1 MNHSRHQ
8 KFKNK
13 QLNYT
18 NKNNRVSKVKNSPL
32 ELKKNFKH
40 ISISIH
46 DLNKLKQK
54 VLRKKKMLAKNT
66 WYV

>member
-13 QLNYT
+13 QLNHT

-32 ELKKNFKH
+32 ELKKNFKY